1 MTEHPAAPTTH
12 EHRLTTAACCID
24 ARAASQERAQPDI
37 GEAQASEIQVGYEAG
52 VRAASQERPPIDVER
67 LARAWELAGYGEVTG
82 DIDQYQEWGGKPR
95 EIAEKV
101 AAVYDRLSGSVG
113 EP

>member
-1 MTEHPAAPTTH
+1 MNRPPTAGPEANFYDPGSFDATAYNAGFEDGIAQTEA
-12 EHRLTTAACCID
+12 RTAS
-24 ARAASQERAQPDI
+24 R
-37 GEAQASEIQVGYEAG
+37 
-52 VRAASQERPPIDVER
+52 ERPPIDVER

-101 AAVYDRLSGSVG
+101 AAEYNRLSGSVG
-113 EP
+113 E